1 MKSILENLTFL
12 SLPLLKKIV
21 FFASRRRAAP
31 VQNRIRELNED
42 YASNKKK
49 SMEMFFSFRRK
60 EPKERRRETCSFL
73 SFLQEGSTGPRPT
86 DSLPLP
92 KVISVGNLSPC
103 RESKRHFRPGE
114 TKKSGRPFSPARK
127 IIGVP
132 FPSSLFFSPAQ
143 TSLSL
148 SLSGK
153 RRTVARADDC

>member
-49 SMEMFFSFRRK
+49 NMEMFFSFRRK

-73 SFLQEGSTGPRPT
+73 SFLQEGALFEVSKRAAPVHAPPIPFHCQKLFPLEIYRPAENR
-86 DSLPLP
+86 S
-92 KVISVGNLSPC
+92 VISGRARQRKAGDPFLP
-103 RESKRHFRPGE
+103 RER
-114 TKKSGRPFSPARK
+114 
-127 IIGVP
+127 
-132 FPSSLFFSPAQ
+132 
-143 TSLSL
+143 
-148 SLSGK
+148 
-153 RRTVARADDC
+153 